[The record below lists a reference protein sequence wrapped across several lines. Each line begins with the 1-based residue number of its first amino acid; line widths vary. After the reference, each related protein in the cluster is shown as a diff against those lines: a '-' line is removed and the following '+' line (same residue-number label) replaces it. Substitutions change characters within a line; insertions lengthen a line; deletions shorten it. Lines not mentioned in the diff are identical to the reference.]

1 MEETPLAMASVPV
14 QKWGRRYDDA
24 KALEQGTIFPDLDKP
39 FFAAETL
46 YFPGKSQEQ
55 TERDRLLT
63 KIRQTGFVLDDLTL
77 YLDTHQD
84 GREAAQLYREKS
96 REKEQLMGC
105 FAEQFYPL
113 TRSCAAECGK
123 TGEGFCWLAG
133 PMPWE
138 GGCDHV
144 VL

>member
-1 MEETPLAMASVPV
+1 MGFLLF
-14 QKWGRRYDDA
+14 RI
-24 KALEQGTIFPDLDKP
+24 IFFCRVLDI
-39 FFAAETL
+39 
-46 YFPGKSQEQ
+46 
-55 TERDRLLT
+55 RVT

-84 GREAAQLYREKS
+84 DREAAQLYREKS

-113 TRSCAAECGK
+113 TRSCAAECDK
-123 TGEGFCWLAG
+123 TEEGFCWLAG